1 MDKMVVAS
9 GELNKKEYKEHSKAQ
24 KKGGDELVLVEISC
38 LDGEKNEKGIP
49 VLNDVKV
56 EFYEKAFRYQVG
68 LGWRLG
74 D

>member
-1 MDKMVVAS
+1 
-9 GELNKKEYKEHSKAQ
+9 
-24 KKGGDELVLVEISC
+24 VLVEISC
-38 LDGEKNEKGIP
+38 LDDEKNEKGIP